1 MNAKIMS
8 YKKGLR
14 GFIGALICSVLA
26 LNIAYAQADYAATSD
41 IFPTKRAYEQALLSP
56 DGRHLAVL
64 MRQDGQASLL
74 IFEATKMEPVAA
86 LSADSQQDILRF
98 WWGNNERVIVN
109 LSLRN
114 LNPDYPLVTGELY
127 ALNVDNTR
135 KFALAGLSAGDTA
148 NYEFLDSFFS
158 NKKEIRVIRSD
169 IRNRRSVDLD
179 LSRPVAYNLDIYK
192 RYRQGTGT
200 NLKDKR
206 LENPYSSPYATGGF
220 VTDNEGERRLAYKID
235 KEKNLKNSR
244 HN

>member
-1 MNAKIMS
+1 
-8 YKKGLR
+8 
-14 GFIGALICSVLA
+14 
-26 LNIAYAQADYAATSD
+26 
-41 IFPTKRAYEQALLSP
+41 
-56 DGRHLAVL
+56 
-64 MRQDGQASLL
+64 
-74 IFEATKMEPVAA
+74 MEPVAA

-206 LENPYSSPYATGGF
+206 LENPYSSPYETGGF
-220 VTDNEGERRLAYKID
+220 VTDNEGELRLAYEIDEDNNLKLSRRDYQLDDWFEYDFSAPIAID
-235 KEKNLKNSR
+235 KQSDTNQLLALMQKTRVSTSWRSHSTTLWVCFTSTLSR
-244 HN
+244 ER